1 MMRMGMMRMRMSITR
16 TSMGKKLRMSMTRTN
31 MRKLHMTMM
40 STMKKLSMSMRMKSN
55 ILLTRMPDIRM
66 NMTHISGRHRSMP
79 CRW

>member
-1 MMRMGMMRMRMSITR
+1 MRMRMSITR
-16 TSMGKKLRMSMTRTN
+16 TSMRKKLRMSMTRTN
-31 MRKLHMTMM
+31 MRKLHMDMKT
-40 STMKKLSMSMRMKSN
+40 STMKKLHMSMRMKSN